1 MISIILGI
9 VGIIL
14 FFSTSLPLTSSKE
27 LKRPKSIYL
36 GVIFLGLALFLNF
49 ISTVPEVFHVLVLI
63 VVPLIAIV
71 AAFVLA
77 EPKTVIAPEIAEQQ
91 KTTGARIVNITTWI
105 VLGFILLGLMYAGF
119 RMLIE

>member
-1 MISIILGI
+1 M
-9 VGIIL
+9 